1 FIVRPGPMIRNEW
14 RNGGYPAWLL
24 TRPEYGMPLHDVL
37 EGRYPA
43 TATLQN
49 AHSDDAA
56 AEWMRNRTHLHYASR
71 WLHRALAEFR
81 PYADRVLAVQLDDDQ
96 GAYIDNQTY
105 PAPNLERY
113 LRWLEA
119 QARDV
124 VGPATPTFINT
135 YEMRVPASVPVWT
148 MGNWYQSDAYAIAEH
163 DRVALDLATAMLRTN
178 RRGPLAES
186 EFQAGWLAQPED
198 PEPRAAD
205 PSNTTLALYELLAW
219 GVHGVIDF
227 PMQDSLAPFGWEAPF
242 SNAFYGWD
250 AALRYPNL
258 EYCSCYDGAPPSWRG
273 SRYGSTHDFG
283 RLVERFG
290 ALLAETRRVADV
302 ALAYPGSSYPGDPA
316 RGEAA
321 LERFQEHL
329 RACAT
334 RGTTCEVVDLA
345 YAGTAA
351 LRSYRT
357 LVVGDDTTRR
367 RHAAVLR
374 AFTRQGGTLATDVPA
389 EHAPG
394 TLLRGT
400 DASFLVAVNWTDVPQ
415 TNASTRVRVGGH
427 TFEVP
432 AFDVPA
438 RTGRLVVIDLNLH
451 RLNPAFPTDA
461 RVTTSCAIE
470 RVTAQGSIDGAA
482 FIAPDHASCEIH
494 GTSAGRSFDKTLPQ
508 FSRAYLA
515 NDGTLGE
522 SQRDCCTDMFVFGEK
537 RQRALLA
544 PSASV
549 PLDDLHAPT
558 SDATETYRADVFE
571 DGARDVVLQNAH
583 ARVVIVPDGGARAV
597 VFAPLSP
604 PNSMGANVFD
614 ATGALRDDVLMQPPP
629 SLTDRIARYTHSYAA
644 GMFNRSYR
652 VTQTSAE
659 SVRFEADVPDVVP
672 AGAHFERIITLVP
685 GTTRLVVDERAIFRP
700 GSGADR
706 QRAVVLS
713 ALATAPDASGQPTRT
728 LYAGDT
734 PIASAGTLSAP
745 GGVALLSGTG
755 GSMWDVLAI
764 SWRPGDVE
772 SASWQ
777 PQRSNGTLRM
787 VLAPGWRRVTYALGH
802 VDSREQALAF
812 AEAERDWV
820 ASNPAAGGR

>member
-1 FIVRPGPMIRNEW
+1 M
-14 RNGGYPAWLL
+14 
-24 TRPEYGMPLHDVL
+24 
-37 EGRYPA
+37 
-43 TATLQN
+43 
-49 AHSDDAA
+49 
-56 AEWMRNRTHLHYASR
+56 
-71 WLHRALAEFR
+71 
-81 PYADRVLAVQLDDDQ
+81 
-96 GAYIDNQTY
+96 
-105 PAPNLERY
+105 
-113 LRWLEA
+113 
-119 QARDV
+119 
-124 VGPATPTFINT
+124 
-135 YEMRVPASVPVWT
+135 
-148 MGNWYQSDAYAIAEH
+148 
-163 DRVALDLATAMLRTN
+163 
-178 RRGPLAES
+178 
-186 EFQAGWLAQPED
+186 
-198 PEPRAAD
+198 
-205 PSNTTLALYELLAW
+205 
-219 GVHGVIDF
+219 
-227 PMQDSLAPFGWEAPF
+227 
-242 SNAFYGWD
+242 
-250 AALRYPNL
+250 
-258 EYCSCYDGAPPSWRG
+258 
-273 SRYGSTHDFG
+273 
-283 RLVERFG
+283 
-290 ALLAETRRVADV
+290 
-302 ALAYPGSSYPGDPA
+302 
-316 RGEAA
+316 
-321 LERFQEHL
+321 
-329 RACAT
+329 
-334 RGTTCEVVDLA
+334 
-345 YAGTAA
+345 
-351 LRSYRT
+351 
-357 LVVGDDTTRR
+357 
-367 RHAAVLR
+367 
-374 AFTRQGGTLATDVPA
+374 
-389 EHAPG
+389 
-394 TLLRGT
+394 
-400 DASFLVAVNWTDVPQ
+400 NWTDVPQ